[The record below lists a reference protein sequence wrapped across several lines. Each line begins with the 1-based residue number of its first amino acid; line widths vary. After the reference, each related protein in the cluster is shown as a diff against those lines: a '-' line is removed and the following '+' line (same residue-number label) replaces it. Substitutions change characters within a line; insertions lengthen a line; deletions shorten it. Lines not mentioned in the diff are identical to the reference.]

1 MTGSLNIFIAFMG
14 VLLFYFFA
22 GRAMASHTLFERN
35 FASSG
40 LFNITSAVGLW
51 LFVVLVGVSWGMPLT
66 AIWWFFV
73 GSAVVIS
80 LLRLFSRYEGLSGE
94 HSLTFPVIGLI
105 FLIPTLSFVWGD
117 VPLKVDELVYQ
128 LPWLKTLNASDVATL
143 YNPSSSLATGL
154 IVYPITLFMG
164 NIDTVFALL
173 NVVLLVFVADGLL
186 KMTDIQTKWSN
197 LPLLAVVSL
206 FSLTVLNPFF
216 EVKNLTSF
224 NENYILSVV
233 IIAAVMPLCR
243 EKEFPHGFGALPVSF
258 ILALMIC
265 GFGFVGFLAASAL
278 IVLYILRS
286 LFDNKK
292 WMEYFFG
299 SLFVVCIPLLS
310 YYLYIGLW
318 GDFTQDNDFYIS
330 LSSFQLLW
338 LALTVI
344 VFLTQVFFHK
354 GTGFF
359 ARFFIAESWVTMPTV
374 FVVSLISLCWFKGV
388 ELPVTVLQFVVL
400 IPMWHLITS
409 WYKNSKWS
417 RLAYESP
424 WVIAFGVGV
433 FFVSAQSFV
442 SGQLTERFDDPSI
455 HIQQIAKEL
464 PKEGVNAEDSIAV
477 LEHGVNNGSVYYSAL
492 LAYALN
498 NHQAPVVNVDEI
510 FRKSVGDIRLFHMA
524 LMNNNFKYLWL
535 HTPKESDKDWVGRFL
550 NVDKSYLFKVTS
562 TGLSLVQIY
571 PHPSYSFS
579 ALNNRL

>member
-1 MTGSLNIFIAFMG
+1 MTGSLNIFIALMG
-14 VLLFYFFA
+14 LIFFYFFT
-22 GRAMASHTLFERN
+22 GRSMANHTLFERV

-40 LFNITSAVGLW
+40 LFNIISAVGLW
-51 LFVVLVGVSWGMPLT
+51 IFMVLVGVNWGMPLT

-73 GSAVVIS
+73 ASAVIIS

-94 HSLTFPVIGLI
+94 HSLTFPIVGLI

-117 VPLKVDELVYQ
+117 VPLNVDELVYQ
-128 LPWLKTLNASDVATL
+128 LPWLKTLDTSDVATL
-143 YNPSSSLATGL
+143 YNPSSSFAIGL
-154 IVYPITLFMG
+154 MVYPLMLFMN
-164 NIDTVFALL
+164 NIETAFALL

-233 IIAAVMPLCR
+233 IIAAMMPLCR
-243 EKEFPHGFGALPVSF
+243 EKEFPHGFGVLPSSF
-258 ILALMIC
+258 ILAMTACAFGEI
-265 GFGFVGFLAASAL
+265 GFFVTCIFIG
-278 IVLYILRS
+278 LYVLRS
-286 LFDNKK
+286 LFDSKK
-292 WMEYFFG
+292 WVDYLFG
-299 SLFVVCIPLLS
+299 SMFVVCIPLLS
-310 YYLYIGLW
+310 YYLYAGLW
-318 GDFTQDNDFYIS
+318 GEFTQSNAFYIS
-330 LSSFQLLW
+330 LSSLELLW

-344 VFLTQVFFHK
+344 VFLTQVVFHK
-354 GTGFF
+354 GSGFF
-359 ARFFIAESWVTMPTV
+359 NRFFVVESWVTMPAA
-374 FVVSLISLCWFKGV
+374 FVVSLIGLCWFKGV
-388 ELPVTVLQFVVL
+388 DLPVTVLQFVVL
-400 IPMWHLITS
+400 IPIWYLVTS

-424 WVIAFGVGV
+424 WVIALGVGV
-433 FFVSAQSFV
+433 VFVSAQSLV

-477 LEHGVNNGSVYYSAL
+477 LEHDVNKGSLYYSAL
-492 LAYALN
+492 LSYTLN
-498 NHQAPVVNVDEI
+498 ARKAPVVNVDEI

-535 HTPKESDKDWVGRFL
+535 HTPKESDKNWVGRFL

-571 PHPSYSFS
+571 P
-579 ALNNRL
+579 